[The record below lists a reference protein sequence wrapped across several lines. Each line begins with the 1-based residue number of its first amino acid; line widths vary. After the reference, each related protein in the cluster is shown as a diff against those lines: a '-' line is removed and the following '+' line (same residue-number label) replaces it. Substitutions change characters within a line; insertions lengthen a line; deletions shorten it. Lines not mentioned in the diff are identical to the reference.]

1 MLGTWKEPALVVK
14 ATIGCS
20 EPAAKTSTIA
30 PICGVPSALLT
41 TPEMEPVVAAHTG
54 SAAPNSTTNHLSRFA
69 ILSTLGYRTASGSI
83 EAARLKADARSQ
95 YYWTQVP
102 DALLTE
108 RGTSPLEQ
116 STAWK
121 CCHLL

>member
-69 ILSTLGYRTASGSI
+69 IYPPLDIEPMSARFEQRQGSYRSPGP
-83 EAARLKADARSQ
+83 Q
-95 YYWTQVP
+95 YEM
-102 DALLTE
+102 D
-108 RGTSPLEQ
+108 S
-116 STAWK
+116 SS
-121 CCHLL
+121 C